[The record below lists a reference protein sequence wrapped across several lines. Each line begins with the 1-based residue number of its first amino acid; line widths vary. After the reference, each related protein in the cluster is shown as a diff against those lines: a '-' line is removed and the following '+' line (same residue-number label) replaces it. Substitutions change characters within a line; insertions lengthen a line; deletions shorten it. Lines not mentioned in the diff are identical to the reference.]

1 LAFPSFDETRRSNE
15 MTNPPPGE
23 QGGKAPERPRD
34 NAEAELGG
42 ADAVEKTTYVQGK
55 GTSPEARRPM
65 GTPAPQVSV
74 KGNSPIVWVLLVF
87 IILIAIAYGAGVF
100 R

>member
-1 LAFPSFDETRRSNE
+1 
-15 MTNPPPGE
+15 MTDPRPGE
-23 QGGKAPERPRD
+23 RGGQGPERRRAD
-34 NAEAELGG
+34 TEAQLGG
-42 ADAVEKTTYVQGK
+42 ADAVQKTTYVEGK
-55 GTSPEARRPM
+55 GTSPEARRPP
-65 GTPAPQVSV
+65 GTPAPQIAV